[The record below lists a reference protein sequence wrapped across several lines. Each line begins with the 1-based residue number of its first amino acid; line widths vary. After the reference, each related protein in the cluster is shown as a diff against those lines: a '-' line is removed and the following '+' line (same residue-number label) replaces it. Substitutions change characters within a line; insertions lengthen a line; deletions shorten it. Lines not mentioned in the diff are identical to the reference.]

1 MEIRFTRVWNGT
13 QRSFERSSPT
23 WNCFGLARQG
33 EFMKQLVRLVS
44 VFVAVLLFAAVCL
57 AQQSGKKEY
66 TFHGKVV
73 SVDKSSKSLRVDGEK
88 VEGWMSA
95 MTMDYKIDN
104 PSIIDKVKPGDR
116 IMATVYDG
124 DYVLHN
130 VRVMGAGDSNPK
142 K

>member
-1 MEIRFTRVWNGT
+1 
-13 QRSFERSSPT
+13 
-23 WNCFGLARQG
+23 
-33 EFMKQLVRLVS
+33 MKQLTRLVS
-44 VFVAVLLFAAVCL
+44 SFAVILLLATLCL

-73 SVDKSSKSLRVDGEK
+73 SVDKGDKSMRVAGEK
-88 VEGWMSA
+88 VEGWMGA
-95 MTMDYKIDN
+95 MTMDYKVDN

-124 DYVLHN
+124 DYTLHK
-130 VRVMGAGDSNPK
+130 VMVMGAGSK